1 MNKSELIEAVAER
14 AGSDRAVA
22 RRHVEAVFDAIIDSV
37 TAGERV
43 LVTGF
48 GTFDRA
54 ARPARTARN
63 PRTGQAVEVAAG
75 DVPRFRF
82 GQTFRNRVAQ
92 GGDGAS
98 GGTATA
104 AATAAPAQEET
115 AAAEVQTA
123 KPPKKDKKA
132 KKGKQAAA
140 GGEKARARKESKNA
154 KKPAG
159 KGGKKGGSGKKAAK
173 AR

>member
-75 DVPRFRF
+75 EVPRFRF

-98 GGTATA
+98 TA
-104 AATAAPAQEET
+104 AAPAQEPPASEPVPT
-115 AAAEVQTA
+115 AEVQA
-123 KPPKKDKKA
+123 HKKDKKPKKDKKA
-132 KKGKQAAA
+132 AA
-140 GGEKARARKESKNA
+140 GGGKARKEPKNA

-159 KGGKKGGSGKKAAK
+159 KKGKKAAK